1 MRDSFIFYRSFFEA
15 IDNLPQ
21 ENQTNIYKA
30 IAEFSLNNK
39 EIELNGVEK
48 TVFILIKP
56 QLEANNKKYI
66 NGTKEKKQKIS
77 KTEAKNKQNR
87 SKTEAKNKQNRSKT
101 QGNVNVNVNVND
113 NVNDND
119 NININKN
126 INNNVKENNIKE
138 IAENFRNSWNN
149 FAKRN
154 NLPTVIKELNED
166 NIKKLSARL
175 KECDGYKNLCN
186 IIKDNWNNSE
196 FIRGENNAKFVFNLT
211 FILQKKSFS
220 KMMNKEYY
228 DRDYFLEANNEY

>member
-87 SKTEAKNKQNRSKT
+87 SKT
-101 QGNVNVNVNVND
+101 QGNVNVND
-113 NVNDND
+113 NVNDNV
-119 NININKN
+119 NKN
-126 INNNVKENNIKE
+126 ENKE
-138 IAENFRNSWNN
+138 IINLVLHNWNIR
-149 FAKRN
+149 FFEMH
-154 NLPTVIKELNED
+154 NLSKIK
-166 NIKKLSARL
+166 NIDKTRESNLFQRL
-175 KECDGYKNLCN
+175 EECDKQDLKNAVKIFFNAWNEKIRKNDFYKGINS
-186 IIKDNWNNSE
+186 KNWKMDFDFAITKS
-196 FIRGENNAKFVFNLT
+196 KFTPVLEEY
-211 FILQKKSFS
+211 LQ
-220 KMMNKEYY
+220 NKEVSN
-228 DRDYFLEANNEY
+228 DY